1 MIQSVQRVLDLTQAN
16 LRLCF
21 GIADAWQK
29 NCCKLMEIGR
39 RGTSEVAEEA
49 RLALTL
55 SVADGTRSPAADS
68 IDGHLHD
75 FVAELEALRM
85 ATEMQIG
92 DAVGEWRE
100 RSIAALGIEPGHPL
114 PWPIWSF
121 ADPAPPSQAS
131 AASPS

>member
-1 MIQSVQRVLDLTQAN
+1 
-16 LRLCF
+16 
-21 GIADAWQK
+21 
-29 NCCKLMEIGR
+29 MEIVR

-55 SVADGTRSPAADS
+55 AAADGTRSPAAES

-75 FVAELEALRM
+75 FVAELEAFRM

-100 RSIAALGIEPGHPL
+100 RSIDRGAGDRAGSSAALADLVLCRSRPAVTSFRRFPLLTAAAFRAAVSTEPG
-114 PWPIWSF
+114 SF
-121 ADPAPPSQAS
+121 SS
-131 AASPS
+131 IG